1 MSQLQPFPL
10 NPEHAPWST
19 GPLSLD
25 QEEIK
30 YTITSH
36 EALVAHFTQWLPQD
50 YVISVI
56 ENEKQVFVVRKEVS
70 LEETRLQFLK
80 KCENALLKTL
90 SEIQS
95 GRSHDWGYGVQPGS

>member
-10 NPEHAPWST
+10 NPEHAPWAT
-19 GPLSLD
+19 VPV
-25 QEEIK
+25 EEVK
-30 YTITSH
+30 YTIASH